1 MTKEELK
8 NRLIQKKS
16 IIDDVSNPFVT
27 IFLDDL
33 YNLLYEMSNN
43 GTLNLDYDDYEN

>member
-1 MTKEELK
+1 MNKEELK
-8 NRLIQKKS
+8 YNLIQKKS
-16 IIDDVSNPFVT
+16 IIDDIKNPFVA

-33 YNLLYEMSNN
+33 YNLLYEMSDN